1 MGKQRKSREGYLRAA
16 QAIHDKAIEGIK
28 AEIDRQGLTY
38 YRIAKESGI
47 SSAALSRFR
56 QPGGTLRTQSLFV
69 LLHYLGI
76 ELVNH
81 EGTAL
86 GILDVNNAS

>member
-1 MGKQRKSREGYLRAA
+1 MGKQRNIREDYLKKA
-16 QAIHDKAIEGIK
+16 QAVHDRAIEAIK
-28 AEIDRQGLTY
+28 AEIDRRGLTY
-38 YRIAKESGI
+38 YRVAKESGI

-76 ELVNH
+76 EMVNG
-81 EGTAL
+81 EGTPL
-86 GILDVNNAS
+86 GVLETTSVP

>member
-1 MGKQRKSREGYLRAA
+1 MGKQRKSREVYLRTA
-16 QAIHDKAIEGIK
+16 QTFHNRAIDAIK
-28 AEIDRQGLTY
+28 REIDRQGLTY

-69 LLHYLGI
+69 LLHYLQV
-76 ELVNH
+76 ELTNH
-81 EGTAL
+81 EGTPL
-86 GILDVNNAS
+86 GILDENDIP

>member
-1 MGKQRKSREGYLRAA
+1 MAKQRKSREGYLRAA
-16 QAIHDKAIEGIK
+16 QAIHDRTIEAVKG
-28 AEIDRQGLTY
+28 EIDRQGLTY

-76 ELVNH
+76 EMVNH
-81 EGTAL
+81 EGTPLEDATP
-86 GILDVNNAS
+86 NSPH

>member
-16 QAIHDKAIEGIK
+16 QAIHDKAIEGVK
-28 AEIDRQGLTY
+28 GEIERQGLTY

-56 QPGGTLRTQSLFV
+56 QPGGTLRTQSLSV

-76 ELVNH
+76 ELVNRD
-81 EGTAL
+81 GTPL
-86 GILDVNNAS
+86 GILDVNGSS

>member
-28 AEIDRQGLTY
+28 GEIERQGLTY

-76 ELVNH
+76 ELVNPD
-81 EGTAL
+81 GTAL
-86 GILDVNNAS
+86 GILEVNGAP

>member
-28 AEIDRQGLTY
+28 GEIDRQGLTY

-76 ELVNH
+76 ELVNRD
-81 EGTAL
+81 GTAL
-86 GILDVNNAS
+86 GILDVNGSS

>member
-16 QAIHDKAIEGIK
+16 QAIHDKAIEAIK
-28 AEIDRQGLTY
+28 AEIERQGLTY

-69 LLHYLGI
+69 LMHYLGI
-76 ELVNH
+76 EMLNH
-81 EGTAL
+81 EGASL
-86 GILDVNNAS
+86 GILEVNSVP

>member
-1 MGKQRKSREGYLRAA
+1 MGKQRANREGYVRAA
-16 QAIHDKAIEGIK
+16 HAIHNKAIEAVK
-28 AEIDRQGLTY
+28 REINRQGLTY

-69 LLHYLGI
+69 LLHYLHI
-76 ELVNH
+76 ELVNP
-81 EGTAL
+81 EGVPL
-86 GILDVNNAS
+86 GILDVSSDL